1 MFATG
6 KPRSN
11 VTGGASGILCGGIA
25 RHAGISGTKTP
36 CTPISG
42 ISGMKSE
49 RFTAGQL
56 WIERNRRREGPPVV
70 YTVLCGKT
78 ARPFTD
84 PKAILKFVKWP
95 KGTPTGDAL
104 REWLKSFEEKPQ
116 TPAPEL
122 DMAKIKA
129 EGFGPEAH
137 DDDDPT
143 ANTKMVT

>member
-1 MFATG
+1 M
-6 KPRSN
+6 R
-11 VTGGASGILCGGIA
+11 
-25 RHAGISGTKTP
+25 
-36 CTPISG
+36 ISG

-70 YTVLCGKT
+70 YTVLRGKS

-84 PKAILKFVKWP
+84 PKAILKWVKWP

-104 REWLKSFEEKPQ
+104 RAWLASFDQKPEAP
-116 TPAPEL
+116 TPEL

-137 DDDDPT
+137 DDDPT
-143 ANTKMVT
+143 AHTKMVT

>member
-1 MFATG
+1 M
-6 KPRSN
+6 
-11 VTGGASGILCGGIA
+11 TGGAFGILCGGIDL
-25 RHAGISGTKTP
+25 HAGISGTDTDR
-36 CTPISG
+36 TPISG

-56 WIERNRRREGPPVV
+56 WIERTKHREGPPVV
-70 YTVLCGKT
+70 YTVMSGKT

-84 PKAILKFVKWP
+84 PKAILKWIKWP

-104 REWLKSFEEKPQ
+104 REWFASFEQKAEAA
-116 TPAPEL
+116 APEL
-122 DMAKIKA
+122 DMTKIKA

-137 DDDDPT
+137 DDDPT